1 MIFKLTVIFI
11 AILSMLFIAHLFM
24 IWFKLVKWNNQ
35 TGFDQKNKKVIQ
47 YRRKFIFLALLYFG
61 IIILL
66 VLTTGLLVELFK

>member
-11 AILSMLFIAHLFM
+11 AILSMLFIAYLFM

>member
-35 TGFDQKNKKVIQ
+35 TGFDQMNESVIK
-47 YRRKFIFLALLYFG
+47 YRRKFIFSSLLYFG
-61 IIILL
+61 IIIVL
-66 VLTTGLLVELFK
+66 VIAAGFIIEILK